1 MAESQLDPKTVRGNM
16 RDTIQ
21 AILVEEI
28 EKQIARQLAKHG
40 GTQDERTEHCDDA
53 GVVDAL
59 AAWVSSTLAGH
70 TYPAPDGTYK
80 EVRVFTHNL
89 PEPEGDDDADLAFCP
104 FCIVHA
110 GSGTVEDWGR
120 QTMPIVL
127 LFCVYDTGTSRQGY
141 RDLLSIKEKVM
152 AAALKNSRVDPCEIL
167 LPIDWNT
174 DDGQYREF
182 RYGTVDFM
190 VEAPTITAKESDLT

>member
-1 MAESQLDPKTVRGNM
+1 MSEPNIVT
-16 RDTIQ
+16 
-21 AILVEEI
+21 
-28 EKQIARQLAKHG
+28 
-40 GTQDERTEHCDDA
+40 TQ
-53 GVVDAL
+53 GVMDAL

-89 PEPEGDDDADLAFCP
+89 PEPEGARRRRPCVLPVLYRSRRKRHGGGLGPPDRCP
-104 FCIVHA
+104 
-110 GSGTVEDWGR
+110 
-120 QTMPIVL
+120 
-127 LFCVYDTGTSRQGY
+127 LFCCSAYTSTGTSRQGY

>member
-1 MAESQLDPKTVRGNM
+1 MSEPNIVT
-16 RDTIQ
+16 
-21 AILVEEI
+21 
-28 EKQIARQLAKHG
+28 
-40 GTQDERTEHCDDA
+40 TQ

-127 LFCVYDTGTSRQGY
+127 PVLWQQRRNCVCY
-141 RDLLSIKEKVM
+141 RIWNDR
-152 AAALKNSRVDPCEIL
+152 LKQSC
-167 LPIDWNT
+167 
-174 DDGQYREF
+174 YR
-182 RYGTVDFM
+182 
-190 VEAPTITAKESDLT
+190 SQ

>member
-1 MAESQLDPKTVRGNM
+1 MSEPNIVT
-16 RDTIQ
+16 
-21 AILVEEI
+21 
-28 EKQIARQLAKHG
+28 
-40 GTQDERTEHCDDA
+40 TQ

-127 LFCVYDTGTSRQGY
+127 LFCVRICRPACG
-141 RDLLSIKEKVM
+141 LSFPRYPARGPADACS
-152 AAALKNSRVDPCEIL
+152 AAARFPPFERAPVEKTFSARKKCPRSARLRVARGRLCVLSACWGKPAPL
-167 LPIDWNT
+167 
-174 DDGQYREF
+174 YRTF
-182 RYGTVDFM
+182 PVLRRPVC
-190 VEAPTITAKESDLT
+190 VRTAAAAGRCSG

>member
-1 MAESQLDPKTVRGNM
+1 MSEPNIVT
-16 RDTIQ
+16 
-21 AILVEEI
+21 
-28 EKQIARQLAKHG
+28 
-40 GTQDERTEHCDDA
+40 TQ

-127 LFCVYDTGTSRQGY
+127 LFCVCDTGTSRQGY

>member
-1 MAESQLDPKTVRGNM
+1 MPGSLPSTE
-16 RDTIQ
+16 
-21 AILVEEI
+21 
-28 EKQIARQLAKHG
+28 

-53 GVVDAL
+53 GGCGRPGRL
-59 AAWVSSTLAGH
+59 GKQ
-70 TYPAPDGTYK
+70 YPGRAYLPCPGRTYK

>member
-1 MAESQLDPKTVRGNM
+1 MSEPNIVT
-16 RDTIQ
+16 
-21 AILVEEI
+21 
-28 EKQIARQLAKHG
+28 
-40 GTQDERTEHCDDA
+40 TQ

-110 GSGTVEDWGR
+110 GSGTVEDWGS

-152 AAALKNSRVDPCEIL
+152 AAALKTAAWIRARSCYLLTGTRTMGNTGSSDMEPWILWWKRRL
-167 LPIDWNT
+167 LPQRRAT
-174 DDGQYREF
+174 
-182 RYGTVDFM
+182 
-190 VEAPTITAKESDLT
+190 